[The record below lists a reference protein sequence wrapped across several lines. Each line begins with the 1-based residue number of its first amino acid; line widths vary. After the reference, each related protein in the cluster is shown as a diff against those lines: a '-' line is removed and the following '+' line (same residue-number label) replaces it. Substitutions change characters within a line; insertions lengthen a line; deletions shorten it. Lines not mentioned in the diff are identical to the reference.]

1 MKKIFQFLMIV
12 SLSLTATSCYYDEIP
27 LEPSAPIPE
36 VVSYKDD
43 IQPIWN
49 LNCIDCHSSGQ
60 IEPELTEGIS
70 YNVLMGD
77 GYVIPNNAIG
87 SQLFKTLTGDG
98 APLMPPS
105 GALSESD
112 IALVE
117 KWINDGALNN

>member
-1 MKKIFQFLMIV
+1 MV

-27 LEPSAPIPE
+27 VEPTTPVPD

-43 IQPIWN
+43 IQPLWD
-49 LNCIDCHSSGQ
+49 LNCTECHSSGGV
-60 IEPELTEGIS
+60 EPELTAGVS
-70 YNVLMGD
+70 YNVLMMD
-77 GYVIPNNAIG
+77 GYVIPNNASG

-105 GALSESD
+105 GELSESD